1 MQSDR
6 IWNRARAD
14 LVVTTELG
22 DEDLFLWEHSARV
35 ARNAQQIAKLPAVQ
49 ALSPDEGAIL
59 GAALY
64 HEAGWIARFKEGAIR
79 RDEILM
85 RPLSDADREQ
95 GSLIL
100 ERSLSKLLP
109 RDSLTRAVQAV
120 RLFNERVI
128 ESIEGQVIT
137 EADNLDE
144 FGVLSL
150 WATVRRGVVDG
161 KAVQAAID
169 TWRRRKEYRFWEARL
184 KDAFRFDEVRRVATK
199 RLEKLER
206 LMQELEEQHEG
217 ADIVLRAAVKSSTRT
232 AKSSLV

>member
-1 MQSDR
+1 MQWDR

-14 LVVTTELG
+14 LVITTERG

-35 ARNAQQIAKLPAVQ
+35 ARNAQQIARLPAVQ
-49 ALSPDEGAIL
+49 ARSPDEGAIL
-59 GAALY
+59 GTALY
-64 HEAGWIARFKEGAIR
+64 HEAGWVARLKEGGIR
-79 RDEILM
+79 RDEILL
-85 RPLSDADREQ
+85 RPMSDSDREQ
-95 GSLIL
+95 GALIL

-120 RLFNERVI
+120 RLFNEREI
-128 ESIEGQVIT
+128 ESVEGQVVT

-184 KDAFRFDEVRRVATK
+184 KDSFRFDSVRRVARR

-206 LMQELEEQHEG
+206 LMQELEEQHKG
-217 ADIVLRAAVKSSTRT
+217 ADIVLGTAVEPSSRT